1 MAAQELPRGYGLQE
15 YRIEKLLG
23 IGGFGL
29 TYLARDENLNLQ
41 VALKEYLPGE
51 IASRGADQTIAPSSK
66 ETEESFSWGKRRFLD
81 ESRTLASFRH
91 PNIVRVM
98 RFFEANGTAYM
109 VMEFVEGAPLADWI
123 KDRRPLPEA
132 HLRAFFMPLLE
143 GLEVVH
149 KAGYTHRDIK
159 PGNIYVREDDT
170 PVLLDFG
177 SARMQAAERTA
188 IVSPGYAPF
197 EQYHATG
204 NQGPWS
210 DLYALGGV
218 LYWIITGNRPHEAVA
233 RVREDTMP
241 PALDT
246 GDRDLYGAELLAAID
261 WALAPHEDERPQS
274 VAEWREALL
283 GMRPPKTTNPKTKT
297 REHGPQDFEK
307 TLVLS
312 RSPLAAPPAPVPQ
325 EEFAKTLVMR
335 RSPIAAPR
343 PAQTAFV
350 FDPALLKDLEAVL
363 AQHLGPIASVVV
375 KKTAKKSATQAELV
389 PLLAAEISDPKTRA
403 AFEKRFSDASRPT
416 SQPVS
421 EGMTNPPTALAASRF
436 PLPVL
441 ERAERRLAEHIGA
454 VARVVVKRA
463 SMKAKD
469 EAELYLLLADEIE
482 DKDDKKAFIRKAVS
496 VSGK

>member
-1 MAAQELPRGYGLQE
+1 MAAQSLPYGYTLQQ
-15 YRIEKLLG
+15 YRIERLLG
-23 IGGFGL
+23 VGGFGL

-51 IASRGADQTIAPSSK
+51 IALRAADQSITPTSK
-66 ETEESFSWGKRRFLD
+66 DTEETFGWGKRRFLD

-98 RFFEANGTAYM
+98 RFFEANGSAYM
-109 VMEFVEGAPLADWI
+109 VMEFVEGAPLADWM
-123 KDRRPLPEA
+123 KTRRPLPEA
-132 HLRAFFMPLLE
+132 HLRAFVMPLLD

-210 DLYALGGV
+210 DLYAFGGV

-233 RVREDTMP
+233 RVREP
-241 PALDT
+241 QE
-246 GDRDLYGAELLAAID
+246 DL
-261 WALAPHEDERPQS
+261 RPQS
-274 VAEWREALL
+274 VPEWREALL
-283 GMRPPKTTNPKTKT
+283 GMRPPKASKPAKPKPD
-297 REHGPQDFEK
+297 PQEDFAK
-307 TLVLS
+307 TLVLN
-312 RSPLAAPPAPVPQ
+312 RSPLAAPQ
-325 EEFAKTLVMR
+325 EDFAKTQLIR
-335 RSPIAAPR
+335 RAPPELPSPKPTPAA
-343 PAQTAFV
+343 
-350 FDPALLKDLEAVL
+350 FDPALLKDLETEL
-363 AQHLGPIASVVV
+363 AQHLGPIAGVVV
-375 KKTAKKSATQAELV
+375 RKTAKKAATQAELI
-389 PLLAAEISDPKTRA
+389 PLLAAEISDPAARA
-403 AFEKRFSDASRPT
+403 KFEKRFSDASRPA
-416 SQPVS
+416 SQPLS
-421 EGMTNPPTALAASRF
+421 QPGGSPLTNPPTALAASRF
-436 PLPVL
+436 PLTVL

-463 SMKAKD
+463 AMKAKD

-482 DKDDKKAFIRKAVS
+482 DKDDRKAFIRKAVS
-496 VSGK
+496 VSGKP

>member
-23 IGGFGL
+23 VGGFGL

-51 IASRGADQTIAPSSK
+51 IATRGADQTISPSSK
-66 ETEESFSWGKRRFLD
+66 ETEETFGWGKRRFLD

-123 KDRRPLPEA
+123 KGRRPLPEA

-241 PALDT
+241 PALNT

-261 WALAPHEDERPQS
+261 WALAPHEDQRPQS

-283 GMRPPKTTNPKTKT
+283 GMRPPKATKP
-297 REHGPQDFEK
+297 RAKEPAPQDFEK
-307 TLVLS
+307 TLVLD
-312 RSPLAAPPAPVPQ
+312 RSALPAPKAPVPK
-325 EEFAKTLVMR
+325 EDFAKTLVIR
-335 RSPIAAPR
+335 TPQSPAPP
-343 PAQTAFV
+343 PAQTASV

-363 AQHLGPIASVVV
+363 AQHLGPIARVVV
-375 KKTAKKSATQAELV
+375 NKAKKKAATPAELI
-389 PLLAAEISDPKTRA
+389 PLLAAEIGDPKTRA
-403 AFEKRFSDASRPT
+403 AFEKRFSDASRPA

-421 EGMTNPPTALAASRF
+421 QGMTNPPTELAAARF
-436 PLPVL
+436 PLPIL

-463 SMKAKD
+463 AMKAKD